1 MAKANK
7 KGFTLLEMMLSIAI
21 IVLVSGLF
29 VSLILATKDS
39 YYRTYNRNDST
50 DYAALYSQALEN
62 QILRDW
68 QMMPTISEG
77 EVCYGITRDGT
88 SALGREV
95 GSSFT
100 SPTPIFNLSQMTNK
114 DGNIKW
120 EIYIGNVSWDDTNNK
135 LTYTIYIVDNYLN
148 PGSLQST
155 YTSTIWLPV
164 HENEFS
170 TQNKV
175 TFTTSSS
182 GRQPADGLI
191 PAENVLIHMSAA

>member
-1 MAKANK
+1 MTKANK

-68 QMMPTISEG
+68 QMMPTINDTIK
-77 EVCYGITRDGT
+77 YGITADGT
-88 SALGREV
+88 SSLAREV
-95 GSSFT
+95 GGSFQH
-100 SPTPIFNLSQMTNK
+100 PTPIFNLSQMTNK
-114 DGNIKW
+114 NGDIKW
-120 EIYIGNVSWDDTNNK
+120 EIYIGNVVWDEENNK
-135 LTYTIYIVDNYLN
+135 LTYTIYIVDNYYH

-155 YTSTIWLPV
+155 YTSSIWLPV
-164 HENEFS
+164 HNDEFNYSQNHVTFS
-170 TQNKV
+170 TGNS
-175 TFTTSSS
+175 T
-182 GRQPADGLI
+182 RQDTAGVVPAMNVIIAMD
-191 PAENVLIHMSAA
+191 PA

>member
-1 MAKANK
+1 MTKANK

-68 QMMPTISEG
+68 QMMPTINDTIK
-77 EVCYGITRDGT
+77 YGITVDGT
-88 SALGREV
+88 SSLAREV
-95 GSSFT
+95 GGGFH

-114 DGNIKW
+114 NGDIKW
-120 EIYIGNVSWDDTNNK
+120 EIYIGNVVWDETNNK
-135 LTYTIYIVDNYLN
+135 LTYTIYIVDNYYN

-155 YTSTIWLPV
+155 YTSSIWLPV
-164 HENEFS
+164 HNDEFNYSQNRVTFS
-170 TQNKV
+170 TGNS
-175 TFTTSSS
+175 T
-182 GRQPADGLI
+182 RQDSAGVVPAMNVIIAMD
-191 PAENVLIHMSAA
+191 PA